1 MTSLAALPSFLSHFL
16 AGLALLGAALT
27 LYARFTPHDELA
39 LIRGGSPSAALSLA
53 GAAVGFALPI
63 GAAIA
68 HSANL
73 LDAVV
78 WGAVAL
84 AAQLAAF
91 AATARFLLPGW
102 RAATERGETG
112 CAVLM
117 AAVSVAVG
125 VLNAACLTP

>member
-1 MTSLAALPSFLSHFL
+1 MTSLSALPGFLSHFL
-16 AGLALLGAALT
+16 AGLALLGAALM
-27 LYARFTPHDELA
+27 LYARATPHDELTLVRA
-39 LIRGGSPSAALSLA
+39 GNPAAAVKLGGAV
-53 GAAVGFALPI
+53 VGFALPI
-63 GAAIA
+63 GASIA

-78 WGAVAL
+78 WAAVAL

-91 AATARFLLPGW
+91 AASARFLLPGW

-112 CAVLM
+112 CATLM
-117 AAVSVAVG
+117 AAIAVAVG

>member
-1 MTSLAALPSFLSHFL
+1 MTSLAALPGFLSHFL
-16 AGLALLGAALT
+16 AGLALLGGVLM

-39 LIRGGSPSAALSLA
+39 LIRAGN
-53 GAAVGFALPI
+53 GAAAVKLGGAVIGFALPI
-63 GAAIA
+63 GASIA

-78 WGAVAL
+78 WAAVAL

-91 AATARFLLPGW
+91 AGTARLLLPGW
-102 RAATERGETG
+102 RAATERGEPG
-112 CAVLM
+112 NAALM
-117 AAVSVAVG
+117 AAIAVAVG